1 MWGGGGVSWELQQ
14 SLEASEF
21 KCVWVKQ
28 NSTMT
33 LIQRGV
39 SDVRLQPPSF
49 SDPGFYLFSV
59 STISIGWGVGGEEGR
74 LACRNF
80 KGY

>member
-1 MWGGGGVSWELQQ
+1 MWGGAGVSWELQQ

-21 KCVWVKQ
+21 KSVWVKQ

-33 LIQRGV
+33 LIQHGV
-39 SDVRLQPPSF
+39 SDVRPQPPF

-59 STISIGWGVGGEEGR
+59 STICIGGGWEAKRED
-74 LACRNF
+74 
-80 KGY
+80 